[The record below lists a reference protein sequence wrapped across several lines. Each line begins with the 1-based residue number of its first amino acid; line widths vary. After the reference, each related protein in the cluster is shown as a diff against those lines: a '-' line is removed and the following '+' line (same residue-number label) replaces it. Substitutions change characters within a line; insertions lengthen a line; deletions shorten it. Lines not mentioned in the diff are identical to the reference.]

1 MGLIK
6 MKLNIEDLNVR
17 VDGKSILKNI
27 NIDINESEVVA
38 LMGPNG
44 SGKTT
49 LANVLMGNK
58 NYELKSGKITL
69 GDIDITNLSTDKRA
83 RLGLFLSFQHPPEIS
98 GVTISSFLRSI
109 VNLSR
114 EKKLSVIEFR
124 KILKENMEFLGIDPE
139 FSQRYLN
146 EGFSGGEKKKMEI
159 LQLILLK
166 PKIAVLD
173 EADSGTD
180 IDALKVIAKG
190 INKAKED
197 GTGILIITHYQRIL
211 DYVHPDRVKILINGE
226 IKKEGGKDIVEQL
239 EKEGYQA
246 LDN

>member
-1 MGLIK
+1 MRLK
-6 MKLNIEDLNVR
+6 IEDLNVR
-17 VDGKSILKNI
+17 VDGKIILENI
-27 NIDINESEVVA
+27 NMEVNGSEVVA

-58 NYELKSGKITL
+58 SYELKSGKITL
-69 GDIDITNLSTDKRA
+69 GDTDLTKLSTDKRA

-98 GVTISSFLRSI
+98 GVTISSFLRSV
-109 VNLSR
+109 VNLNR
-114 EKKLSVIEFR
+114 EEKLSVIEFR

-190 INKAKED
+190 INKAKEN
-197 GTGILIITHYQRIL
+197 GAGILIITHYQRIL
-211 DYVHPDRVKILINGE
+211 NYVHPDKVKVLINGK
-226 IKKEGGKDIVEQL
+226 IKKEGGKDVVEQL

>member
-1 MGLIK
+1 MRLK
-6 MKLNIEDLNVR
+6 IEDLNVR
-17 VDGKSILKNI
+17 VDGKIILENI
-27 NIDINESEVVA
+27 NMEVNGSEVVA

-49 LANVLMGNK
+49 LANVLMGN
-58 NYELKSGKITL
+58 NSYELKSGKITL
-69 GDIDITNLSTDKRA
+69 DDTDITNLSTDKRA

-109 VNLSR
+109 VNLNR

-180 IDALKVIAKG
+180 IDALKVIANG
-190 INKAKED
+190 INKAKEN

-211 DYVHPDRVKILINGE
+211 NYVHPDKVKILINGK
-226 IKKEGGKDIVEQL
+226 IKKEGGKDVLELL
-239 EKEGYQA
+239 EKNGYQS

>member
-1 MGLIK
+1 
-6 MKLNIEDLNVR
+6 MKLKIEDLNVR
-17 VDGKSILKNI
+17 VDGKIILENI
-27 NIDINESEVVA
+27 NMEVNGSEVVA

-49 LANVLMGNK
+49 LANVLMGN
-58 NYELKSGKITL
+58 NSYELKSGKITL
-69 GDIDITNLSTDKRA
+69 DDTDITNLSTDKRA

-109 VNLSR
+109 VNLNR

-180 IDALKVIAKG
+180 IDALKVIANG
-190 INKAKED
+190 INKAKEN

-211 DYVHPDRVKILINGE
+211 NYVHPDKVKILINGK
-226 IKKEGGKDIVEQL
+226 IKKEGGKDVVEQL
-239 EKEGYQA
+239 EKDGYQA

>member
-1 MGLIK
+1 
-6 MKLNIEDLNVR
+6 
-17 VDGKSILKNI
+17 
-27 NIDINESEVVA
+27 
-38 LMGPNG
+38 
-44 SGKTT
+44 
-49 LANVLMGNK
+49 
-58 NYELKSGKITL
+58 
-69 GDIDITNLSTDKRA
+69 
-83 RLGLFLSFQHPPEIS
+83 
-98 GVTISSFLRSI
+98 
-109 VNLSR
+109 
-114 EKKLSVIEFR
+114 
-124 KILKENMEFLGIDPE
+124 MEFLGIDPE

-190 INKAKED
+190 INKAKEN
-197 GTGILIITHYQRIL
+197 GAGILIITHYQRIL
-211 DYVHPDRVKILINGE
+211 NYVHPDKVKVLINGK
-226 IKKEGGKDIVEQL
+226 IKKEGGKDVVEQL

>member
-1 MGLIK
+1 

-58 NYELKSGKITL
+58 SYELKSGKITL

>member
-1 MGLIK
+1 
-6 MKLNIEDLNVR
+6 MKLKIENLSVR
-17 VDGKSILKNI
+17 VDGKSILENI
-27 NIDINESEVVA
+27 NMEVNESEVVA

-49 LANVLMGNK
+49 LANVLMGN
-58 NYELKSGKITL
+58 NIYELKSGKITL
-69 GDIDITNLSTDKRA
+69 GDKDITKISTDKRA

-109 VNLSR
+109 VNLNR
-114 EKKLSVIEFR
+114 EKRLSVIEFR
-124 KILKENMEFLGIDPE
+124 EILKENMEFLDIDPE

-166 PKIAVLD
+166 PKIAILD
-173 EADSGTD
+173 EADSGID
-180 IDALKVIAKG
+180 IDALKVIARG
-190 INKAKED
+190 INKAKEN

-211 DYVHPDRVKILINGE
+211 DYVHPDKVKILINGE
-226 IKKEGGKDIVEQL
+226 IKKEGDKDIVEQL

>member
-1 MGLIK
+1 MRLK
-6 MKLNIEDLNVR
+6 IEDLNVR
-17 VDGKSILKNI
+17 VDGKIILENI
-27 NIDINESEVVA
+27 NMEVNGSEVVA

-49 LANVLMGNK
+49 LANVLMGN
-58 NYELKSGKITL
+58 NSYELKSGKITL
-69 GDIDITNLSTDKRA
+69 DDTDITNLSTDKRA

-109 VNLSR
+109 VNLNR

-180 IDALKVIAKG
+180 IDALKVIANG
-190 INKAKED
+190 INKAKEN

-211 DYVHPDRVKILINGE
+211 NYVHPDKVKILINGK
-226 IKKEGGKDIVEQL
+226 IKKEGGKDVVEQL

>member
-1 MGLIK
+1 MRLK
-6 MKLNIEDLNVR
+6 IEDLNVR
-17 VDGKSILKNI
+17 VDGKSILENI
-27 NIDINESEVVA
+27 NMEVNGSEVVA

-49 LANVLMGNK
+49 LANVLMGN
-58 NYELKSGKITL
+58 NSYELKSGKITL
-69 GDIDITNLSTDKRA
+69 DDTDITNLSTDKRA

-109 VNLSR
+109 VNLNR

-180 IDALKVIAKG
+180 IDALKVIANG
-190 INKAKED
+190 INKAKEN

-211 DYVHPDRVKILINGE
+211 NYVHPDKVKILINGK
-226 IKKEGGKDIVEQL
+226 IKKEGGKDVVEQL
-239 EKEGYQA
+239 EKDGYQA

>member
-58 NYELKSGKITL
+58 SYELKSGKITL

-109 VNLSR
+109 VNLNR

-211 DYVHPDRVKILINGE
+211 NYVHPDKVKILINGK
-226 IKKEGGKDIVEQL
+226 IKKEGGKDVVEQL
-239 EKEGYQA
+239 EKDGYQA

>member
-1 MGLIK
+1 MRLK
-6 MKLNIEDLNVR
+6 IEDLNVR
-17 VDGKSILKNI
+17 VDGKIILENI
-27 NIDINESEVVA
+27 NMEVNGSEVVA

-49 LANVLMGNK
+49 LANVLMGN
-58 NYELKSGKITL
+58 NSYELKSGKITL
-69 GDIDITNLSTDKRA
+69 DDTDITNLSTDKRA

-109 VNLSR
+109 VNLNR

-180 IDALKVIAKG
+180 IDALKVIANG
-190 INKAKED
+190 INKAVNRQKSKI
-197 GTGILIITHYQRIL
+197 GSVLIISTSSRDFRSYNIKFL
-211 DYVHPDRVKILINGE
+211 KICC
-226 IKKEGGKDIVEQL
+226 KFK
-239 EKEGYQA
+239 
-246 LDN
+246 

>member
-1 MGLIK
+1 
-6 MKLNIEDLNVR
+6 MKLKIENLKVR
-17 VDGKSILKNI
+17 VDGKSILENI
-27 NIDINESEVVA
+27 NIEVNESEVVA

-49 LANVLMGNK
+49 LANALMGNK

-69 GDIDITNLSTDKRA
+69 DDTDITNLSTDKRA

-98 GVTISSFLRSI
+98 GVTISSFLRSV
-109 VNLSR
+109 VNLNR
-114 EKKLSVIEFR
+114 EEKLSVIEFR

-190 INKAKED
+190 INKAKEN
-197 GTGILIITHYQRIL
+197 GAGILIITHYQRIL
-211 DYVHPDRVKILINGE
+211 NYVHPDKVKVLINGK
-226 IKKEGGKDIVEQL
+226 IKKEGGKDVVEQL

>member
-1 MGLIK
+1 
-6 MKLNIEDLNVR
+6 MKLKIENLNVR
-17 VDGKSILKNI
+17 VDGKSILENI
-27 NIDINESEVVA
+27 NIEVNESEVVA

-49 LANVLMGNK
+49 LANALMGNK

-69 GDIDITNLSTDKRA
+69 DDTDITNLSTDKRA

-109 VNLSR
+109 VNLNR

-180 IDALKVIAKG
+180 IDALKVIANG
-190 INKAKED
+190 INKAKEN

-211 DYVHPDRVKILINGE
+211 NYVHPDKVKILINGK
-226 IKKEGGKDIVEQL
+226 IKKEGGKDVVEQL
-239 EKEGYQA
+239 EKDGYQA

>member
-1 MGLIK
+1 MRLK
-6 MKLNIEDLNVR
+6 IEDLNVR
-17 VDGKSILKNI
+17 VDGKIILENI
-27 NIDINESEVVA
+27 NMEVNGSEVVA

-58 NYELKSGKITL
+58 SYELKSGKITL
-69 GDIDITNLSTDKRA
+69 GDTDLTKLSTDKRA
-83 RLGLFLSFQHPPEIS
+83 RLCLFLSFQHPPEIS
-98 GVTISSFLRSI
+98 GVTISSFLRSV
-109 VNLSR
+109 VNLNR
-114 EKKLSVIEFR
+114 EEKLSVIEFR

-190 INKAKED
+190 INKAKEN
-197 GTGILIITHYQRIL
+197 GAGILIITHYQRIL
-211 DYVHPDRVKILINGE
+211 NYVHPDKVKVLINGK
-226 IKKEGGKDIVEQL
+226 IKKEGGKDVVEQL

>member
-1 MGLIK
+1 MRLK
-6 MKLNIEDLNVR
+6 IEDLNVR
-17 VDGKSILKNI
+17 VDGKIILENI
-27 NIDINESEVVA
+27 NMEVNGSEVVA

-49 LANVLMGNK
+49 LANVLMGN
-58 NYELKSGKITL
+58 NSYELKSGKITL
-69 GDIDITNLSTDKRA
+69 DDTDITNLSTDKRA

-109 VNLSR
+109 VNLNR

-190 INKAKED
+190 INKAKEN
-197 GTGILIITHYQRIL
+197 GAGILIITHYQRIL
-211 DYVHPDRVKILINGE
+211 NYVHPDKVKVLINGK
-226 IKKEGGKDIVEQL
+226 IKKEGGKDVVEQL
-239 EKEGYQA
+239 EKDGYQA

>member
-1 MGLIK
+1 MRLK
-6 MKLNIEDLNVR
+6 IEDLNVR
-17 VDGKSILKNI
+17 VDGKIILENI
-27 NIDINESEVVA
+27 NMEVNGSEVVA

-49 LANVLMGNK
+49 LANVLMGN
-58 NYELKSGKITL
+58 NSYELKSGKITL
-69 GDIDITNLSTDKRA
+69 DDTDITNLSTDKRA

-109 VNLSR
+109 VNLNR

-124 KILKENMEFLGIDPE
+124 KILKENMVFLGIDPE

-180 IDALKVIAKG
+180 IDALKVIANG
-190 INKAKED
+190 INKAKEN

-211 DYVHPDRVKILINGE
+211 NYVHPDKVKILINGK
-226 IKKEGGKDIVEQL
+226 IKKEGGKDVVEQL
-239 EKEGYQA
+239 EKDGYQA

>member
-1 MGLIK
+1 MRLK
-6 MKLNIEDLNVR
+6 IEDLNVR
-17 VDGKSILKNI
+17 VDGKIILENI
-27 NIDINESEVVA
+27 NMEVNGSEVVA

-49 LANVLMGNK
+49 LANVLMGN
-58 NYELKSGKITL
+58 NSYELKSGKITL
-69 GDIDITNLSTDKRA
+69 DDTDITNLSTDKRA

-109 VNLSR
+109 VNLNR

-180 IDALKVIAKG
+180 IDALKVIANG
-190 INKAKED
+190 INKAKEN

-211 DYVHPDRVKILINGE
+211 NYVHPDKVKILINGK
-226 IKKEGGKDIVEQL
+226 IKKEGGKDVVEQL
-239 EKEGYQA
+239 EKDGYQA

>member
-58 NYELKSGKITL
+58 SYELKSGKITL

-109 VNLSR
+109 VNLNR

-180 IDALKVIAKG
+180 IDALKVIANG
-190 INKAKED
+190 INKAKEN

-211 DYVHPDRVKILINGE
+211 NYVHPDKVKILINGK
-226 IKKEGGKDIVEQL
+226 IKKEGGKDVVEQL
-239 EKEGYQA
+239 EKDGYQA